1 VNAKLA
7 SMNDGDGGD
16 DACWLDQVCDECGG
30 IREEGRPHECR
41 QAVAGP
47 GVSAG
52 DGFVGRFG
60 LTGKV
65 VLLIGGGGEG
75 GQGMGPAIATAVAS
89 LGADVAVV
97 DRDVDRAEV
106 VAGRVRA
113 AGRRSVAIAA
123 DVTETA
129 QIADVVQRTVGEFGG
144 VDVLVNVVGIAQMAA
159 TLDYPESLWD
169 EQFAVNVKYVF
180 FACQAAAKAMIE
192 QGRGGCIVNLAS
204 ISGVGNSPG
213 HVAYG
218 AAKAGLMNLTRSLAV
233 EWAEHGIRVNAVAP
247 GATATPRIAGWYDA
261 NPELAESF
269 YAAVPLGR
277 IGQTDDIANAV
288 VFMASDLSA
297 YVTGQTLVVDGG
309 LTLTTATRS
318 PAKR

>member
-1 VNAKLA
+1 
-7 SMNDGDGGD
+7 
-16 DACWLDQVCDECGG
+16 
-30 IREEGRPHECR
+30 
-41 QAVAGP
+41 
-47 GVSAG
+47 
-52 DGFVGRFG
+52 
-60 LTGKV
+60 
-65 VLLIGGGGEG
+65 
-75 GQGMGPAIATAVAS
+75 
-89 LGADVAVV
+89 
-97 DRDVDRAEV
+97 
-106 VAGRVRA
+106 
-113 AGRRSVAIAA
+113 
-123 DVTETA
+123 
-129 QIADVVQRTVGEFGG
+129 
-144 VDVLVNVVGIAQMAA
+144 MAA

-180 FACQAAAKAMIE
+180 FACQAAAKAMIAR
-192 QGRGGCIVNLAS
+192 GRGGCIVNLAS

-261 NPELAESF
+261 NPELAENF

-277 IGQTDDIANAV
+277 IGRTDDIANAV

-309 LTLTTATRS
+309 LMLTTATRT
-318 PAKR
+318 PARR